1 MALVVVLVAPL
12 VFRAPSGLTRRAGLL
27 CAPVGGGP
35 PARRPCRELRL
46 ARRLEARPGPAAA
59 HGHRSQALLCPPA
72 PSTPV
77 AQPEFA
83 IQLVACG
90 TVGVPGAVGP
100 GRCVCR
106 WVAARPLA
114 VRAASLRLGASSRSP
129 ARPCHRPPAPRQL
142 PPAPST
148 PVAPGVLMT
157 IHIIAEPTPNS
168 ACNSPTTLSNSEI
181 RSLELQRFL
190 TLLKLH
196 PIELHATFL
205 RQAPPPPTGTAAR
218 PRHSPRTSEISRVK
232 PLSPLLA
239 RLCVGLKP
247 PSPLLAQAEPQ
258 LKPPSPLRAK
268 RSCFSCIFRLQWCRR
283 FQWSLFGGEQWCRR
297 FHAGLHQWLQ
307 RRHWFQSWHVA
318 VSCARKSSP
327 SKPKTTENTVFRRD
341 GRTFSRKYRWRG
353 RAGRVFSRK
362 CRWMGHAGRT
372 FSRLLWQRS
381 SF

>member
-1 MALVVVLVAPL
+1 MVPGAAARPSSPL
-12 VFRAPSGLTRRAGLL
+12 NDAR
-27 CAPVGGGP
+27 GGGP
-35 PARRPCRELRL
+35 PIIPRWC
-46 ARRLEARPGPAAA
+46 
-59 HGHRSQALLCPPA
+59 
-72 PSTPV
+72 
-77 AQPEFA
+77 
-83 IQLVACG
+83 
-90 TVGVPGAVGP
+90 PGA
-100 GRCVCR
+100 
-106 WVAARPLA
+106 AARPLA

-129 ARPCHRPPAPRQL
+129 ARLRHRPPAPRQL

-297 FHAGLHQWLQ
+297 FHAGLRQ
-307 RRHWFQSWHVA
+307 
-318 VSCARKSSP
+318 
-327 SKPKTTENTVFRRD
+327 
-341 GRTFSRKYRWRG
+341 
-353 RAGRVFSRK
+353 
-362 CRWMGHAGRT
+362 
-372 FSRLLWQRS
+372 
-381 SF
+381 

>member
-35 PARRPCRELRL
+35 PARRPRRELRL

-59 HGHRSQALLCPPA
+59 HGHRSQALLC
-72 PSTPV
+72 
-77 AQPEFA
+77 
-83 IQLVACG
+83 
-90 TVGVPGAVGP
+90 
-100 GRCVCR
+100 
-106 WVAARPLA
+106 
-114 VRAASLRLGASSRSP
+114 
-129 ARPCHRPPAPRQL
+129 

-341 GRTFSRKYRWRG
+341 GRTFSRKCRWRG